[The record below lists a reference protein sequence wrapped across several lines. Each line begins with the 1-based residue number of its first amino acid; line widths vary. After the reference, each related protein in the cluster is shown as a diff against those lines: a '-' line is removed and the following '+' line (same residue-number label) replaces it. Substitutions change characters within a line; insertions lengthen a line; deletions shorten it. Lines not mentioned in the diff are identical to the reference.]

1 MLPIET
7 INAVFPS
14 SVRVGATSLGAM
26 TLLHAVALEAFG
38 ITVGDRY
45 ADGKSKAITAAWI
58 LSLGADELKDCVEG
72 RIGKAETLAWSRKN
86 GIGAKEAEKA
96 VGSAFASAFLN
107 YVPPKKDSNE
117 IRFDDMQDGYGWPLE
132 LTDMIAHEYG
142 RSQEDVMRMPLATV
156 FATIAVMR
164 QRYGG
169 ESDGPDYYDRIRQA
183 RFTEMVRREREAGK
197 GKSEEGKGKQ
207 EEGK

>member
-26 TLLHAVALEAFG
+26 TLLHAVALEALG

-45 ADGKSKAITAAWI
+45 ADGRGKACTAAWV
-58 LSLGADELKDCVEG
+58 LSLGPDELRTCVCG
-72 RIGKAETLAWSRKN
+72 TPDARSAGTWLRKN
-86 GIGAKEAEKA
+86 AVRAADAEKA
-96 VGSAFASAFLN
+96 VDALFANAFKN
-107 YVPPKKDSNE
+107 YVPPKKDDNE
-117 IRFDDMQDGYGWPLE
+117 IRFDDLPDGYGWPLE
-132 LTDMIAHEYG
+132 MADMIAHEYG
-142 RSQEDVMRMPLATV
+142 MDIREVWRMPLATV
-156 FATIAVMR
+156 FSVIAVMR

-183 RFTEMVRREREAGK
+183 RFTEMVRREREQGS
-197 GKSEEGKGKQ
+197 GIGDQGEEK
-207 EEGK
+207 

>member
-26 TLLHAVALEAFG
+26 TLLHAVALEALG

-45 ADGKSKAITAAWI
+45 ADGKSKAIRAAFVI
-58 LSLGADELKDCVEG
+58 SLDADGVRDYISGRTGNAEIGAWV
-72 RIGKAETLAWSRKN
+72 RKN
-86 GIGAKEAEKA
+86 GILPEDAEKA
-96 VGSAFASAFLN
+96 VDFLFANAFSN

-117 IRFDDMQDGYGWPLE
+117 IRFDDMPDGYGWPIE
-132 LTDMIAHEYG
+132 LADMIAHEYG
-142 RSQEDVMRMPLATV
+142 RNPEDVMRMPLATV

-183 RFTEMVRREREAGK
+183 QFTEMVRRERKEGAGNR
-197 GKSEEGKGKQ
+197 EEETGKQ

>member
-26 TLLHAVALEAFG
+26 TLLHAVALEALG

-45 ADGKSKAITAAWI
+45 ADGKSKAIRAAFVI
-58 LSLGADELKDCVEG
+58 SLDADGVRDYIAGRTGKGELGAWV
-72 RIGKAETLAWSRKN
+72 RKN
-86 GIGAKEAEKA
+86 GILPGDAEKA
-96 VGSAFASAFLN
+96 VDFLFSNAFLN
-107 YVPPKKDSNE
+107 YVPPKKDDQE
-117 IRFDDMQDGYGWPLE
+117 IRFDDMPDGYGWPLE
-132 LTDMIAHEYG
+132 LADMIAHEYG
-142 RSQEDVMRMPLATV
+142 MKPDDVMRMPLATV

-169 ESDGPDYYDRIRQA
+169 ESSGPDYYDRIRQA
-183 RFTEMVRREREAGK
+183 QFTEMARRERDQGTGNRK
-197 GKSEEGKGKQ
+197 R
-207 EEGK
+207 